1 MPADAAEVTER
12 WPNYQE
18 GDFVITDYVFR
29 TGETLPELKLHY
41 RTLGT
46 ARRNTAGKIINGV
59 LLLQGNTGTGANW
72 LRSSLADE
80 LFAPGEPLDA
90 AEYFIIMP
98 DAIGRGGSSKPSDGL
113 KGKFPHYRYHDMVE
127 SGTPNHVVSA
137 ARLHRRFRLA
147 RGVAVLGLDKDAG
160 DFGERCLD
168 LALDTGD
175 RRLDI
180 GGAASVV
187 EIEAERGQHLVRA
200 EMHGQHLIGADDAW
214 CHLGDALDFGAHF
227 RMHR

>member
-72 LRSSLADE
+72 LSSSLADE
-80 LFAPGEPLDA
+80 LFAPG
-90 AEYFIIMP
+90 
-98 DAIGRGGSSKPSDGL
+98 AI
-113 KGKFPHYRYHDMVE
+113 
-127 SGTPNHVVSA
+127 
-137 ARLHRRFRLA
+137 RLA
-147 RGVAVLGLDKDAG
+147 AGSGRRPFDGRARFWAIAGTDGAPLYRRRRPPAMVRG
-160 DFGERCLD
+160 
-168 LALDTGD
+168 
-175 RRLDI
+175 
-180 GGAASVV
+180 
-187 EIEAERGQHLVRA
+187 AE
-200 EMHGQHLIGADDAW
+200 
-214 CHLGDALDFGAHF
+214 
-227 RMHR
+227 

>member
-1 MPADAAEVTER
+1 MTPTAGECTTPESVLPAKYVGGASLRTFGPFWQFSSANNSVARDMRERCSNHRFFWARVASIMARKQPEDPQMPADAAEVTER

-98 DAIGRGGSSKPSDGL
+98 DAIGRGGSSKPSDAQ
-113 KGKFPHYRYHDMVE
+113 GKISPLPLPRHGRIWL
-127 SGTPNHVVSA
+127 SA
-137 ARLHRRFRLA
+137 DH
-147 RGVAVLGLDKDAG
+147 
-160 DFGERCLD
+160 
-168 LALDTGD
+168 
-175 RRLDI
+175 
-180 GGAASVV
+180 
-187 EIEAERGQHLVRA
+187 
-200 EMHGQHLIGADDAW
+200 
-214 CHLGDALDFGAHF
+214 
-227 RMHR
+227 

>member
-98 DAIGRGGSSKPSDGL
+98 DAIGRGRSSKPSVFVASL
-113 KGKFPHYRYHDMVE
+113 AA
-127 SGTPNHVVSA
+127 VSSCCSA
-137 ARLHRRFRLA
+137 FH
-147 RGVAVLGLDKDAG
+147 
-160 DFGERCLD
+160 
-168 LALDTGD
+168 ALPRQG
-175 RRLDI
+175 RPL
-180 GGAASVV
+180 
-187 EIEAERGQHLVRA
+187 
-200 EMHGQHLIGADDAW
+200 
-214 CHLGDALDFGAHF
+214 
-227 RMHR
+227 

>member
-90 AEYFIIMP
+90 AEYFIVMP
-98 DAIGRGGSSKPSDGL
+98 DAIGRGGSSKPSDAQ
-113 KGKFPHYRYHDMVE
+113 GKISPLPLPR
-127 SGTPNHVVSA
+127 
-137 ARLHRRFRLA
+137 
-147 RGVAVLGLDKDAG
+147 
-160 DFGERCLD
+160 
-168 LALDTGD
+168 
-175 RRLDI
+175 
-180 GGAASVV
+180 
-187 EIEAERGQHLVRA
+187 
-200 EMHGQHLIGADDAW
+200 HG
-214 CHLGDALDFGAHF
+214 
-227 RMHR
+227 